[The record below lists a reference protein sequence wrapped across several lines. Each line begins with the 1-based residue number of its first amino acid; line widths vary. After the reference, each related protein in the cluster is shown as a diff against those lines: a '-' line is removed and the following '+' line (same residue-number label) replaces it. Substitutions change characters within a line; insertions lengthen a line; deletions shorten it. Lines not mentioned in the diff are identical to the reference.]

1 MADYEF
7 WLHVG
12 QAFDQLDKV
21 RKAVKHLAAY
31 IEEKKE
37 NAHGVANKTKS
48 HDITKFCVSYCQ
60 RVAHRYNHI
69 YDWLLALHGE
79 TLTIDRTD
87 PALCLRRI
95 DLKNDL
101 KIVNLKVA
109 RELGDR
115 QRSGSWIWWAFKEAM
130 DPAAANENPNAAS
143 GRSMKPND
151 AEKMVSKGRKTK
163 SPDRKTKSTASTEKS
178 HGKMKNTPQ
187 LNAKDAAKHKLK
199 QGTSSS
205 DGKQRAQ
212 DGPETDGRAYTTWCE
227 PCDNS
232 LGLLTEQSLLTVDR
246 AQGFRAWQEKLR
258 YNEAVNI
265 LCAEFRATI

>member
-1 MADYEF
+1 KILGLPSDFSQEDRKIYELELLADYEF

-48 HDITKFCVSYCQ
+48 HDITKFCVSYVSYCQ

-69 YDWLLALHGE
+69 YDWLLALRGE
-79 TLTIDRTD
+79 TLTIDRTN
-87 PALCLRRI
+87 PALRLRRI

-101 KIVNLKVA
+101 KIANLKVA

-115 QRSGSWIWWAFKEAM
+115 QRSGSWIWWAFKKAM

-143 GRSMKPND
+143 G
-151 AEKMVSKGRKTK
+151 
-163 SPDRKTKSTASTEKS
+163 
-178 HGKMKNTPQ
+178 
-187 LNAKDAAKHKLK
+187 
-199 QGTSSS
+199 
-205 DGKQRAQ
+205 
-212 DGPETDGRAYTTWCE
+212 
-227 PCDNS
+227 
-232 LGLLTEQSLLTVDR
+232 SLLTVDH

-258 YNEAVNI
+258 YNEVVNI
-265 LCAEFRATI
+265 LCAEFRATIQGSAELAHL